1 MSESWKEMQTVNGA
15 DADGTGLAPVPDR
28 RHEGELL
35 ERSGPGRTEVAD
47 LLARFGTG
55 GGAGPGGEPPPGGAD
70 GAPAEGGAGWD
81 LEGLAAAI
89 AARTAPFLGGRRIG
103 VDVDFFDAGAT
114 SVDAAGFAAALNRDL
129 GLRLSLDDVFADAR
143 PRRLA
148 RLGLASA
155 TGAPHR
161 EPADAAAD
169 EDESGDEGLDLV
181 AADLA
186 RADRLPWTGPAAKAP
201 PRRILLTGATGFLGG
216 HLLLDLLRRGDAH
229 VVCLVRAADAR
240 AGERRLGEALAGFRL
255 PWSAEVRR
263 RVTVLP
269 GDIAEPRLG
278 LDGDRWEEL
287 AREVDS
293 IVSVAA
299 AVDFLRGYPSL
310 RRANVLGPL
319 TLAELAATGPSKPL
333 HHISSVAVFNEAGI
347 ASMGEDDPL
356 ARVDRLA
363 TGYDR
368 SKWASEVA
376 LRRAREHGLTVTLMR
391 PGAIGGHTL
400 TGAHNPTDIGSGLL
414 SAFSRFRKVPAF
426 RAVNA
431 APVDWVS
438 RVAAAVVYEPDGWGT
453 TYNLTGRPNT
463 LPDVLHDMRLG
474 GMHVPV
480 LGWEEWRAAFLAAM
494 EAGPVPELE
503 FLARVLRNATA
514 VKLVE
519 ATLLGPAATGERTE
533 AFVAR
538 HGLPEPVR
546 YGARAQLRTYE
557 RLAEAG
563 LARLPGRDDPPYL
576 SFHETLEG
584 TLGPAGRVTDTVCS
598 LSLTLSIAGMHQ
610 LVRERRVDVRGEM
623 TCARLHPEP
632 LTVES
637 GDIVVRPEDGIPLR
651 HGLRHPLLRYRLAFR
666 DADGRGWWLEGVK
679 TARARR
685 DLWRQAR
692 TLAVEVGREG
702 EPSSL
707 TGEVVVPAGGYVREQ
722 IDGIEVDPA
731 LPPPEQRLAKLMWL
745 GWFFAQVGWGLL
757 EPGLRA
763 GAELLDLRRDV
774 KDRRREIR

>member
-1 MSESWKEMQTVNGA
+1 M
-15 DADGTGLAPVPDR
+15 
-28 RHEGELL
+28 
-35 ERSGPGRTEVAD
+35 
-47 LLARFGTG
+47 
-55 GGAGPGGEPPPGGAD
+55 
-70 GAPAEGGAGWD
+70 
-81 LEGLAAAI
+81 
-89 AARTAPFLGGRRIG
+89 
-103 VDVDFFDAGAT
+103 
-114 SVDAAGFAAALNRDL
+114 
-129 GLRLSLDDVFADAR
+129 
-143 PRRLA
+143 
-148 RLGLASA
+148 
-155 TGAPHR
+155 
-161 EPADAAAD
+161 
-169 EDESGDEGLDLV
+169 
-181 AADLA
+181 
-186 RADRLPWTGPAAKAP
+186 
-201 PRRILLTGATGFLGG
+201 
-216 HLLLDLLRRGDAH
+216 
-229 VVCLVRAADAR
+229 RAADAR

-494 EAGPVPELE
+494 EATRFPSWSSWRGSCATRRPSSWSRRPCS
-503 FLARVLRNATA
+503 ARRRPASAPRPSSRGTACPNRSATA
-514 VKLVE
+514 
-519 ATLLGPAATGERTE
+519 R
-533 AFVAR
+533 
-538 HGLPEPVR
+538 
-546 YGARAQLRTYE
+546 
-557 RLAEAG
+557 
-563 LARLPGRDDPPYL
+563 GR
-576 SFHETLEG
+576 S
-584 TLGPAGRVTDTVCS
+584 
-598 LSLTLSIAGMHQ
+598 
-610 LVRERRVDVRGEM
+610 
-623 TCARLHPEP
+623 
-632 LTVES
+632 
-637 GDIVVRPEDGIPLR
+637 
-651 HGLRHPLLRYRLAFR
+651 
-666 DADGRGWWLEGVK
+666 
-679 TARARR
+679 
-685 DLWRQAR
+685 
-692 TLAVEVGREG
+692 
-702 EPSSL
+702 
-707 TGEVVVPAGGYVREQ
+707 
-722 IDGIEVDPA
+722 
-731 LPPPEQRLAKLMWL
+731 
-745 GWFFAQVGWGLL
+745 
-757 EPGLRA
+757 
-763 GAELLDLRRDV
+763 
-774 KDRRREIR
+774 

>member
-1 MSESWKEMQTVNGA
+1 MNGA

-35 ERSGPGRTEVAD
+35 EQSGRGRRDVTD
-47 LLARFGTG
+47 LLARFGSG
-55 GGAGPGGEPPPGGAD
+55 GGARPGGEPPPTGTD
-70 GAPAEGGAGWD
+70 GAPAEDGAEWD
-81 LEGLAAAI
+81 LERLASAI
-89 AARTAPFLGGRRIG
+89 AARTAPFLGGEQIG

-129 GLRLSLDDVFADAR
+129 GLRLGLDDVFADAR

-155 TGAPHR
+155 PAAHR
-161 EPADAAAD
+161 EHGDAADDENEGRD
-169 EDESGDEGLDLV
+169 EDLDLV

-186 RADRLPWTGPAAKAP
+186 RADRLPWTGPADATP

-240 AGERRLGEALAGFRL
+240 EGERRLGEALAGFRL

-278 LDGDRWEEL
+278 LDGGRWEEL

-333 HHISSVAVFNEAGI
+333 HHISSVAVFNEVGI

-438 RVAAAVVYEPDGWGT
+438 QVAAAVVYEPDGWGT

-494 EAGPVPELE
+494 EADPVPELE
-503 FLARVLRNATA
+503 FLARVLRSATA

-538 HGLPEPVR
+538 HDLPEPVR
-546 YGARAQLRTYE
+546 YGAQAQLKTYE

-584 TLGPAGRVTDTVCS
+584 TLGPAGLVTDTVCS
-598 LSLTLSIAGMHQ
+598 LSLTLSIAGMYQ

-651 HGLRHPLLRYRLAFR
+651 HGLHHPLLRYRLALR
-666 DADGRGWWLEGVK
+666 DAGGQGWWLEGVK

-702 EPSSL
+702 EPASL
-707 TGEVVVPAGGYVREQ
+707 TGEVVVPADGYVREQ

-757 EPGLRA
+757 EPSLRA

>member
-1 MSESWKEMQTVNGA
+1 MSEPRKEAETVNGA

-35 ERSGPGRTEVAD
+35 EQSGRGRSDVTD
-47 LLARFGTG
+47 LLARFGSG
-55 GGAGPGGEPPPGGAD
+55 GGARPGGEPPPTGTD
-70 GAPAEGGAGWD
+70 GAPAEDGAEWD
-81 LEGLAAAI
+81 LERLASAI
-89 AARTAPFLGGRRIG
+89 AARTAPFLGGEQIG

-129 GLRLSLDDVFADAR
+129 GLRLGLDDVFADAR

-155 TGAPHR
+155 PAAHR
-161 EPADAAAD
+161 EHGDAADDENEGRD
-169 EDESGDEGLDLV
+169 EDLDLV

-186 RADRLPWTGPAAKAP
+186 RADRLPWTGPADATP
-201 PRRILLTGATGFLGG
+201 PRHILLTGATGFLGG

-240 AGERRLGEALAGFRL
+240 EGERRLGEALAGFRL

-278 LDGDRWEEL
+278 LDDGRWEEL

-333 HHISSVAVFNEAGI
+333 HHISSVAVFNEVGI

-438 RVAAAVVYEPDGWGT
+438 QVAAAVVYEPDGWGT

-494 EAGPVPELE
+494 EADPVPELE
-503 FLARVLRNATA
+503 FLARVLRSATA

-538 HGLPEPVR
+538 HDLPEPVR
-546 YGARAQLRTYE
+546 YGAQAQLKTYE

-584 TLGPAGRVTDTVCS
+584 TLGPAGLVTDTVCS
-598 LSLTLSIAGMHQ
+598 LSLTLSIAGMYQ

-651 HGLRHPLLRYRLAFR
+651 HGLHHPLLRYRLALR
-666 DADGRGWWLEGVK
+666 DAGGQGWWLEGVK

-702 EPSSL
+702 EPASL
-707 TGEVVVPAGGYVREQ
+707 TGEVVVPADGYVREQ

-757 EPGLRA
+757 EPSLRA